1 MDPTRQS
8 IDQILL
14 VVGIAAYVT
23 AAFAL
28 LGYFLFRTPLLRAL
42 GLPLAV
48 LGCASQF
55 AELGARWW
63 MTGVWPLTNLYGSLS
78 LFSAVAV
85 AIFVIF
91 ALRYDLAFVGGPVLA
106 LAAIA
111 LGYATTW
118 NEGYM
123 PAVPA
128 LQSYW
133 IKIHVPIVISAYAS
147 FMVAFCVSVLY
158 VVKAALESRYQRGGL
173 ALRGVAAGAGGV
185 GGVGTAGVDLAGSA
199 YAAPGTMTRATDT
212 PALLQAA
219 AVVKAAMEN
228 RYQQGGTVGVD
239 LAVSAYAA
247 PETITRASDT
257 PALSQAAAAGDPF
270 AQWLTGLPS
279 LARLDVMQYRII
291 AVGLPLLSLG
301 IITGAMWA
309 KEAWGAYWQW
319 DPKETAALVSW
330 IVYAA
335 YMHLHTRP
343 EWRGTRTAWVSIIG
357 FATIVFCYL
366 GVNIWISGL
375 HSYKM

>member
-1 MDPTRQS
+1 MDPFRQS
-8 IDQILL
+8 LDQNLL
-14 VVGIAAYVT
+14 VIGIAAYVT
-23 AAFAL
+23 GALVL
-28 LGYFLFRTPLLRAL
+28 LGYFLFRKPVLRTI
-42 GLPLAV
+42 GLPLAAV
-48 LGCASQF
+48 GVVSQF

-78 LFSAVAV
+78 LFSACAV
-85 AIFVIF
+85 AIFLIF
-91 ALRYDLAFVGGPVLA
+91 AIRYDLAFIGGPVLA

-118 NEGYM
+118 NEGTM

-147 FMVAFCVSVLY
+147 FMVAFCVSATYLF
-158 VVKAALESRYQRGGL
+158 KAAVENRYRRRG
-173 ALRGVAAGAGGV
+173 ATLRGAATAPGGAQLNVAMSTYSA
-185 GGVGTAGVDLAGSA
+185 TPDAGSP
-199 YAAPGTMTRATDT
+199 APGSGVLGTTRIDT
-212 PALLQAA
+212 PALT
-219 AVVKAAMEN
+219 N
-228 RYQQGGTVGVD
+228 
-239 LAVSAYAA
+239 
-247 PETITRASDT
+247 
-257 PALSQAAAAGDPF
+257 AAAAGDAT
-270 AQWLTGLPS
+270 AQWLVGLPS

-319 DPKETAALVSW
+319 DPKETAALLSW

-343 EWRGTRTAWVSIIG
+343 NLRGTFTAWISIIG
-357 FATIVFCYL
+357 FVSIIFCYL

>member
-1 MDPTRQS
+1 MDPFRQS
-8 IDQILL
+8 LDQNLL

-23 AAFAL
+23 GAL
-28 LGYFLFRTPLLRAL
+28 VLLAYFLFRKPVLRTI

-48 LGCASQF
+48 IGVIAQF

-78 LFSAVAV
+78 LFSACAV
-85 AIFVIF
+85 AIFLIF
-91 ALRYDLAFVGGPVLA
+91 AFRYDLAFIGGPVLA

-147 FMVAFCVSVLY
+147 FMVAFCVSIIYL
-158 VVKAALESRYQRGGL
+158 VKAAAENRYARRGSTV
-173 ALRGVAAGAGGV
+173 R
-185 GGVGTAGVDLAGSA
+185 GTA
-199 YAAPGTMTRATDT
+199 AAPGGAQMNVAMSSNYGLEPAMGMIRADT
-212 PALLQAA
+212 PAL
-219 AVVKAAMEN
+219 
-228 RYQQGGTVGVD
+228 T
-239 LAVSAYAA
+239 S
-247 PETITRASDT
+247 
-257 PALSQAAAAGDPF
+257 AAAAGDAT
-270 AQWLTGLPS
+270 AQWLVGLPS

-319 DPKETAALVSW
+319 DPKETAALLSW
-330 IVYAA
+330 IVYAG

-343 EWRGTRTAWVSIIG
+343 NLRGTFTAWISILGFVSII
-357 FATIVFCYL
+357 FCYL

-375 HSYKM
+375 HSYRM

>member
-1 MDPTRQS
+1 MDPFRQS
-8 IDQILL
+8 LDQALL
-14 VVGIAAYVT
+14 VIGIAAYVT
-23 AAFAL
+23 GAFVL
-28 LGYFLFRTPLLRAL
+28 LGYFLLRKPIL
-42 GLPLAV
+42 RSIGMPLAIV
-48 LGCASQF
+48 GCAAQF

-63 MTGVWPLTNLYGSLS
+63 MTGIWPLTNLYGSLS

-85 AIFVIF
+85 LIFLIF
-91 ALRYDLAFVGGPVLA
+91 AYRYDLSFVGGPVLA
-106 LAAIA
+106 LAAIS

-147 FMVAFCVSVLY
+147 FMVAFCVSAIYLL
-158 VVKAALESRYQRGGL
+158 KAWAEQRYARRGSP
-173 ALRGVAAGAGGV
+173 LRAVAATPGGQTI
-185 GGVGTAGVDLAGSA
+185 GVEMSTSSTA
-199 YAAPGTMTRATDT
+199 YAMPGVVRTDT
-212 PALLQAA
+212 PA
-219 AVVKAAMEN
+219 
-228 RYQQGGTVGVD
+228 
-239 LAVSAYAA
+239 
-247 PETITRASDT
+247 ITD
-257 PALSQAAAAGDPF
+257 AAAAGDGL
-270 AQWLTGLPS
+270 AQWLAGLPS

-319 DPKETAALVSW
+319 DPKETAALASW
-330 IVYAA
+330 IVYAM

-343 EWRGTRTAWVSIIG
+343 EWRGTRTALVSVIG
-357 FATIVFCYL
+357 FASIVFCYL

>member
-1 MDPTRQS
+1 MDPTRELL
-8 IDQILL
+8 DQTLL
-14 VVGIAAYVT
+14 KIAIASYVT
-23 AAFAL
+23 GAL
-28 LGYFLFRTPLLRAL
+28 TLVAYFLARRPALRAI

-48 LGCASQF
+48 LGGGVQLV
-55 AELGARWW
+55 ELAVRWW

-78 LFSAVAV
+78 LFSACGAL
-85 AIFVIF
+85 IF
-91 ALRYDLAFVGGPVLA
+91 AFFAYRYDLALAGGPVLSVC
-106 LAAIA
+106 AIA
-111 LGYATTW
+111 LSYATIW
-118 NEGYM
+118 NEGTM

-133 IKIHVPIVISAYAS
+133 IKIHVPIVIAAYAS
-147 FMVAFCVSVLY
+147 FMVAFCVSLLY
-158 VVKAALESRYQRGGL
+158 LFKDAVERRYGTRPPVVRGAA
-173 ALRGVAAGAGGV
+173 AAAG
-185 GGVGTAGVDLAGSA
+185 GSA
-199 YAAPGTMTRATDT
+199 AGIT
-212 PALLQAA
+212 
-219 AVVKAAMEN
+219 
-228 RYQQGGTVGVD
+228 
-239 LAVSAYAA
+239 VSAYAVQ
-247 PETITRASDT
+247 PTLTTIGTGT
-257 PALSQAAAAGDPF
+257 PARRPGETALSDAAAAGDPI
-270 AQWLTGLPS
+270 AQWLAGLPS
-279 LARLDVMQYRII
+279 LGRLDVMQYRII

-343 EWRGTRTAWVSIIG
+343 DWKGRRTAWIGVLG

>member
-1 MDPTRQS
+1 MDPTRQLL
-8 IDQILL
+8 DQALL
-14 VVGIAAYVT
+14 EIGIAAYVT
-23 AAFAL
+23 GALVLFA
-28 LGYFLFRTPLLRAL
+28 YFLTRRPLLRSI
-42 GLPLAV
+42 GMPLAI
-48 LGCASQF
+48 LGAVSQF

-78 LFSAVAV
+78 LFSACAV
-85 AIFVIF
+85 TIFVVF
-91 ALRYDLAFVGGPVLA
+91 AYRYDMDFIGGPVLA

-133 IKIHVPIVISAYAS
+133 IKIHVPIVITAYAS
-147 FMVAFCVSVLY
+147 FMVAFCLSLLFL
-158 VVKAALESRYQRGGL
+158 VKAAVENRYRGP
-173 ALRGVAAGAGGV
+173 AATMRAAAAGAS
-185 GGVGTAGVDLAGSA
+185 AGAGLGFMLESSVVNPLFGA
-199 YAAPGTMTRATDT
+199 VRTDT
-212 PALLQAA
+212 PALDA
-219 AVVKAAMEN
+219 
-228 RYQQGGTVGVD
+228 
-239 LAVSAYAA
+239 
-247 PETITRASDT
+247 
-257 PALSQAAAAGDPF
+257 AAAAGDP
-270 AQWLTGLPS
+270 AARWLAGFPS
-279 LARLDVMQYRII
+279 LAKLDILQYRVI
-291 AVGLPLLSLG
+291 AIGLPLLSLG

-319 DPKETAALVSW
+319 DPKETAALLSW

-343 EWRGTRTAWVSIIG
+343 EWRGTRTSIVSVIG
-357 FATIVFCYL
+357 FASIVFCYL

>member
-1 MDPTRQS
+1 M
-8 IDQILL
+8 
-14 VVGIAAYVT
+14 
-23 AAFAL
+23 
-28 LGYFLFRTPLLRAL
+28 
-42 GLPLAV
+42 PLAI
-48 LGCASQF
+48 LGAVSQF

-78 LFSAVAV
+78 LFSACAV
-85 AIFVIF
+85 TIFVVF
-91 ALRYDLAFVGGPVLA
+91 AYRYDMDFIGGPVLA

-133 IKIHVPIVISAYAS
+133 IKIHVPIVITAYAS
-147 FMVAFCVSVLY
+147 FMVAFCLSLLFL
-158 VVKAALESRYQRGGL
+158 VKAAVENRYRGPAARLHAAAAGGPGGANLGFVLESSVVNPL
-173 ALRGVAAGAGGV
+173 FGAV
-185 GGVGTAGVDLAGSA
+185 
-199 YAAPGTMTRATDT
+199 RTDT
-212 PALLQAA
+212 PALDA
-219 AVVKAAMEN
+219 
-228 RYQQGGTVGVD
+228 
-239 LAVSAYAA
+239 
-247 PETITRASDT
+247 
-257 PALSQAAAAGDPF
+257 AAAAGDPV
-270 AQWLTGLPS
+270 ARWLAGFPS
-279 LARLDVMQYRII
+279 LAKLDILQYRVI

-319 DPKETAALVSW
+319 DPKETAALLSW

-343 EWRGTRTAWVSIIG
+343 EWRGTRTSIVSVVG
-357 FATIVFCYL
+357 FASIVFCYL